1 MESKP
6 SLFSA
11 DIYSPQWIVNPA
23 NRFCSPQWIVNPANR
38 FCSPQWIANSEG
50 SNDNHY
56 REWI

>member
-23 NRFCSPQWIVNPANR
+23 NQ

-56 REWI
+56 REWN

>member
-1 MESKP
+1 MECALQRVSTMESKP

-11 DIYSPQWIVNPA
+11 DIYSPQWIVY
-23 NRFCSPQWIVNPANR
+23 PANR